1 MSEVI
6 KVYLAGPCYFE
17 EDEGASWRQ
26 KATQM
31 FKAVTEDLDC
41 IIKIVNP
48 LDFFSYSEV
57 KHQSDTQV
65 KQYYL
70 DQILHS
76 RLVLCNLDHTRT
88 SPGTAQELQ
97 FAVDNKIPVISFS
110 TEDDVYPWLKV
121 DSQVVFSSMLQAIDY
136 IIDYYCR

>member
-17 EDEGASWRQ
+17 EDDGASWRQ

-121 DSQVVFSSMLQAIDY
+121 DSQVVFPSMLQAIDY